1 MDVFNIEKLFVVH
14 VVIDSEN
21 SMLRF
26 HKEDQITCRGI
37 KKYLTNFID
46 AGILK
51 DQLSVGLF

>member
-1 MDVFNIEKLFVVH
+1 MSPSQLEKLFVIH

-26 HKEDQITCRGI
+26 HKEEHITGHGI
-37 KKYLTNFID
+37 TKYLTKFID